1 MKRLLVIAF
10 LLLAGC
16 QRQEPLPV
24 FYPVPD
30 FSLTERSNRTVKL
43 QDFVGKVWV
52 ADFIFTGC
60 AGMCPAM
67 SDKMQKLQ
75 ATLPAEIHLVSFSV
89 DPERDTPEVL
99 ASYAE
104 RYKADPNRWLFLTGP
119 KDAMR
124 KLSLDGFKLA
134 FDETEGTQIEPI
146 THSSRFV
153 LVDKAGRIRGYY
165 GAEDEEAMNRLAED
179 VRKLL

>member
-1 MKRLLVIAF
+1 MKRFVVIGF

-16 QRQEPLPV
+16 QRQKTLPV

-43 QDFVGKVWV
+43 QDFEGKVWV
-52 ADFIFTGC
+52 ADFIFTSC

-67 SDKMQKLQ
+67 SEKMQKLQ
-75 ATLPAEIHLVSFSV
+75 QTLPSEIQLVSFSV

-124 KLSLDGFKLA
+124 NLSLEGFKLA
-134 FDETEGTQIEPI
+134 LDETQGTQIEPI

-165 GAEDEEAMNRLAED
+165 GSEDEEAMTRLAED
-179 VRKLL
+179 VRRLL